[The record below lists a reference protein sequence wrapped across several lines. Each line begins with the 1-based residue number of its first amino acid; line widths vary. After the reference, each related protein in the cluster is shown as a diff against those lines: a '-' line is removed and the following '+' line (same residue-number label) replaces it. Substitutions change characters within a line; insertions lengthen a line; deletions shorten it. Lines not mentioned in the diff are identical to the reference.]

1 MKEANKQTVVLS
13 EAIIFDD
20 QLIHKITFDLIHIN
34 HGWDDEKHDYSKWKR
49 SSYTALDIIDLFEQL
64 KYFKLKWVLGINKV
78 MVKIKGSLYYR
89 YLWKTTDEEGNIVR
103 VVLDLAQKKTGEG
116 IIVTVFR
123 P

>member
-13 EAIIFDD
+13 KAIILDH
-20 QLIHKITFDLIHIN
+20 QLIHKITFDLFHIN
-34 HGWDDEKHDYSKWKR
+34 YGWDDEKHDYRRWKR
-49 SSYTALDIIDLFEQL
+49 SSYTAMDIIDLFEQL
-64 KYFKLKWVLGINKV
+64 KHLEVEWVLGMNKV

-89 YLWKTTDEEGNIVR
+89 YLWKTTDDEGNIVR
-103 VVLDLAQKKTGEG
+103 VVLDMAQKNTGEG